1 MAARWY
7 PRAEGEDYEISE
19 RISGGGIAGDV
30 PFDELYMLG
39 LERDND
45 LLLRAHRNARWPKG
59 KHPLGRRYVLSNAEI
74 NKNLYNNGLFSVR
87 LAPFL

>member
-1 MAARWY
+1 MGGAKRCLRQTSGFIDKMY
-7 PRAEGEDYEISE
+7 PRAEGDDYEISE

-45 LLLRAHRNARWPKG
+45 LLLRAHIGTRDGRKG
-59 KHPLGRRYVLSNAEI
+59 ECPPGSALRPV
-74 NKNLYNNGLFSVR
+74 
-87 LAPFL
+87 